1 MRPYSQHMT
10 PTLDTAIASV
20 LAALLDI
27 DEPVER
33 YEAIRRAES
42 QLTAGFRKERAAIAA
57 ELHDGRSW
65 AQVGELLKVTGSRAE
80 QISRAAR

>member
-20 LAALLDI
+20 LAALQEFE
-27 DEPVER
+27 EPVER
-33 YEAIRRAES
+33 YEAFRRAES
-42 QLTAGFRKERAAIAA
+42 QLIAEFRKGRATIAT

-65 AQVGELLKVTGSRAE
+65 AAVGELLGVTGSRAE

>member
-1 MRPYSQHMT
+1 MT
-10 PTLDTAIASV
+10 PTLDIAIASV

-33 YEAIRRAES
+33 YEAIRHAES
-42 QLTAGFRKERAAIAA
+42 QLTAEFRKERAGIAA

-80 QISRAAR
+80 QISRGAR